1 MLRAFSDIPL
11 PGLYFTEPAD
21 LPFIQGVEVRFYL
34 VKTDDGIV
42 VIYNS
47 PGLSRDKAAVA
58 DMGKPSSILMSHWHE
73 AMYGHQLE
81 IPTYVSS
88 ADLFQANASMP
99 KVADLLACHGL
110 SDSIDIISTPGHTAG
125 FTMFLW
131 TCGNR
136 RVLFSGDMIWLNDG
150 RWDAVVLVESDRQ
163 KYIAS
168 LEAVAEIEFDVLV
181 PWVSKRAEP
190 YAILNDK
197 YSARAQILEIV
208 RRVRNGENA

>member
-1 MLRAFSDIPL
+1 MLRAFSDIQL

-21 LPFIQGVEVRFYL
+21 LPFMRGVEVRSYL
-34 VKTDDGIV
+34 IKTENGFV

-47 PGLSRDKAAVA
+47 PGLSRDKATIA
-58 DMGKPSSILMSHWHE
+58 DLDKPSSILISHWHE
-73 AMYGHQLE
+73 AMYGDQLE
-81 IPTYVSS
+81 IPTYVSA
-88 ADLFQANASMP
+88 ADLSQTNASMP
-99 KVADLLACHGL
+99 KVADLSTYHGF

-131 TCGNR
+131 TCGDR
-136 RVLFSGDMIWLNDG
+136 RVLFSGDMIWLHDG
-150 RWDAVVLVESDRQ
+150 RWEAVVLGESDRQ
-163 KYIAS
+163 QYIAS
-168 LEAVAEIEFDVLV
+168 LEAIAEIEFDVLV